1 MCNIV
6 SKKLCWTMIF
16 ILFLTWSGL
25 CSCPAFARE
34 APAPNAK
41 DFKQAADRLGRL
53 FDALE
58 EALDEIPRDTFE
70 PEAIVNKVGWE
81 PEKLFEWVRDNTYL
95 VPYRGSLRGPIGV
108 LMDRLGNS
116 LDRALLLHE
125 LLTVAGHKARL
136 VQGTLPEERAEKVL
150 NEARPIPPGGA
161 FPTEETSRESMEEL
175 IARYAKKYGLDPA
188 ELKRIAQSLPIKQ
201 QRMAEE
207 VAQRVEEQTKAILE
221 LVGEP
226 KIDIRA
232 AERAKALEALQDHW
246 WVQWKNESG
255 WVDLDPTLPE
265 RKVGKALAED
275 EATYQPDE
283 LNEDLLHLVTIRL
296 VIERWEDGEL
306 EEEKVLEHT
315 LRPSELFG
323 KRIGLR
329 HIPVNWPKD
338 LDLLAKENPIERLK
352 ATVLEEKEWLPVLGV
367 GSEQIRKFSF
377 TDAGRINEKP
387 GKEPASMGGG
397 SIRRGFS
404 LFGPAKEEPQK
415 ETHLTAEWI
424 EYEIRVTGE
433 PARTIRRQVFDLIGP
448 AARQSQNAKK
458 IEITKGQRLERG
470 LALLGENEILVQVCH
485 LSAEFFTHLI
495 TKNLLANREILPEL
509 LRWVSSTKGK
519 GLIEKASK
527 ITPLPGPEYSL
538 ALARHGWSRKLDDI
552 YLNCPNIIS
561 YFRTIQQSSAGEIV
575 AYHGLDIVDNRVAV
589 LPQLKAKPFQIRL
602 KQGVVD
608 TNTEALVIKTDG
620 ELAENTGDVF
630 AWTIAQG
637 IEWVTIRDAGDSV
650 WQKAE
655 LSKDVY
661 ARIEEDLAKGYVVL
675 VPKKKVLMEDRAFG
689 GWWRLNPS
697 TGHVLGMGQDGTGQ
711 GLVTYSM
718 LLEHTL
724 LGLGGFIGCPLC
736 QDRCRL
742 Q

>member
-53 FDALE
+53 FDAPE

-116 LDRALLLHE
+116 LDRALLLYE
-125 LLTVAGHKARL
+125 LLTIAGHKARL
-136 VQGTLPEERAEKVL
+136 VQGSLIKEQAEKVL
-150 NEARPIPPGGA
+150 GEARPIPPEGA

-232 AERAKALEALQDHW
+232 AERAKAVEALQDHW

-275 EATYQPDE
+275 QATYQPDE
-283 LNEDLLHLVTIRL
+283 LNEDLFHQVTIRL

-306 EEEKVLEHT
+306 PEDKVLEHT

-323 KRIGLR
+323 KRIVLR
-329 HIPVNWPKD
+329 HIPVNWPED
-338 LDLLAKENPIERLK
+338 LDLFAEKNPIERLK
-352 ATVLEEKEWLPVLGV
+352 ATVLEE
-367 GSEQIRKFSF
+367 
-377 TDAGRINEKP
+377 
-387 GKEPASMGGG
+387 
-397 SIRRGFS
+397 
-404 LFGPAKEEPQK
+404 
-415 ETHLTAEWI
+415 
-424 EYEIRVTGE
+424 
-433 PARTIRRQVFDLIGP
+433 
-448 AARQSQNAKK
+448 
-458 IEITKGQRLERG
+458 
-470 LALLGENEILVQVCH
+470 
-485 LSAEFFTHLI
+485 
-495 TKNLLANREILPEL
+495 
-509 LRWVSSTKGK
+509 
-519 GLIEKASK
+519 
-527 ITPLPGPEYSL
+527 
-538 ALARHGWSRKLDDI
+538 
-552 YLNCPNIIS
+552 
-561 YFRTIQQSSAGEIV
+561 
-575 AYHGLDIVDNRVAV
+575 
-589 LPQLKAKPFQIRL
+589 
-602 KQGVVD
+602 
-608 TNTEALVIKTDG
+608 
-620 ELAENTGDVF
+620 
-630 AWTIAQG
+630 
-637 IEWVTIRDAGDSV
+637 
-650 WQKAE
+650 
-655 LSKDVY
+655 
-661 ARIEEDLAKGYVVL
+661 
-675 VPKKKVLMEDRAFG
+675 
-689 GWWRLNPS
+689 
-697 TGHVLGMGQDGTGQ
+697 
-711 GLVTYSM
+711 
-718 LLEHTL
+718 
-724 LGLGGFIGCPLC
+724 
-736 QDRCRL
+736 
-742 Q
+742 